1 LRTLHAMDT
10 LTPADPGLLSLLRT
24 LEAKTAIACEAGR
37 DTTPVGPFL
46 AAVHRTNDLIWQS
59 CAVPLSERRDEP
71 VTAETIRRL
80 REVFAARGRL
90 LRFEFFE
97 SLWPNLAGE
106 LEGLG
111 LKRQGAMP
119 LMICAQPEL
128 RPLHAPGVTVHPL
141 DPRDDEHTLRR
152 FIATAK
158 AAFGETE
165 GMNADVSATE
175 VRELRDNVRGG
186 VYRCAWAEVDGQMA
200 GVGSLTVANDEL
212 VGIGTLPAFRRR
224 GVATMISSDLLL
236 DHFRD
241 GAPLAW
247 LSAGNDAAYATYAR
261 IGFRPAGVQLN
272 YWDK

>member
-1 LRTLHAMDT
+1 MQTV
-10 LTPADPGLLSLLRT
+10 TPADPALLSLLRT
-24 LEAKTAIACEAGR
+24 LEAKTAVACEAGR

-46 AAVHRTNDLIWQS
+46 ATVHRTSDLIWAS
-59 CAVPLSERRDEP
+59 CAVPLSDRRDEP
-71 VTAETIRRL
+71 VTGETIHRL

-97 SLWPNLAGE
+97 SLWPNLGGE
-106 LEGLG
+106 LEAFG

-152 FIATAK
+152 FLATAK

-165 GMNADVSATE
+165 GMNADVSADE
-175 VRELRDNVRGG
+175 VRELRDNLRCGR
-186 VYRCAWAEVDGQMA
+186 YRCAWAELDGRMA
-200 GVGSLTVANDEL
+200 GVGSMTVANDEL

-224 GVATMISSDLLL
+224 GVATAVSCDLLR
-236 DHFRD
+236 DHFRHR
-241 GAPLAW
+241 APLAW
-247 LSAGNDAAYATYAR
+247 LSAGNDAAFAAYAR
-261 IGFRPAGVQLN
+261 IGFRAAGVQLN